1 MPTFRDWLKQRL
13 SAKTRQ
19 QIKRFI
25 NWPPIIDVGRLQDAI
40 FLAGTGRSGTG
51 WVANIINYDNRYRYL
66 YEPFSPRVIDT
77 VAAFTW
83 GLYIRPDDR
92 SPQYVEPARWLLE
105 GKVGHYP
112 KLDRANHR
120 VFATKRML
128 KETRGNLWLKWLHVN
143 FPEVKIVLLMRH
155 PCAAVNSRIKRGNLV
170 LFDQFL
176 QQPKLMED
184 HLGPFK
190 SAIERARD
198 SADEFERR
206 IYVWCIN
213 YYVPLRQFKPGEIHL
228 AFYENF
234 AEHPTEE
241 VDKLF
246 RFLGEPYDASIFD
259 AIKRPSEVTRPDAA
273 ILTGKDVVAHWRD
286 EVPPERTRRAI
297 EILREFGMDSIYSED
312 PMPNVE
318 AAHAF
323 MGVATPPTALREPDH
338 LEPRA

>member
-1 MPTFRDWLKQRL
+1 MPSVRDWLKQRL

-19 QIKRFI
+19 HIKRFI
-25 NWPPIIDVGRLQDAI
+25 NWPPIIDVGGLKDAV

-51 WVANIINYDNRYRYL
+51 WVANIINYDNRFRYL

-92 SPQYVEPARWLLE
+92 SEKYLRPARWLLE

-143 FPEVKIVLLMRH
+143 FPEVKIILLMRH

-176 QQPKLMED
+176 QQPALMED

-190 SAIERARD
+190 ASIERARD
-198 SADEFERR
+198 SGDEFEKR

-213 YYVPLRQFKPGEIHL
+213 YFVPLRQFAPGEIHL

-234 AEHPTEE
+234 AEHPREE
-241 VDKLF
+241 VDALF
-246 RFLGEPYDASIFD
+246 RFMGEPYDESIFE

-273 ILTGKDVVAHWRD
+273 ILTGKNVVAHWRD
-286 EVPPERTRRAI
+286 EVPPERVKRAL
-297 EILREFGMDSIYSED
+297 EILREFGLDTIYTED
-312 PMPNVE
+312 PMPNVD
-318 AAHAF
+318 AARAF
-323 MGVATPPTALREPDH
+323 MQRNA
-338 LEPRA
+338 